1 MLLVTGEK
9 SAFNTCILVCFGS
22 VCRCPVLLV
31 TGEKSVFNTCILVCL
46 ILFVGVLCC

>member
-1 MLLVTGEK
+1 MLFAQDIVI
-9 SAFNTCILVCFGS
+9 FDS

-31 TGEKSVFNTCILVCL
+31 TGEKSVFNTCILVCF